1 MPTTKI
7 LPTDSFL
14 RELKKLSKRHVSIK
28 NDMAK
33 LIADL
38 RRNPLQ
44 GISIGHGMRKM
55 RLPISSKG
63 KGKSGGARVISH
75 VTIVAEVDGA
85 IVRLL
90 KIYDKSERESISDA
104 ELRELLK
111 KNALL

>member
-1 MPTTKI
+1 
-7 LPTDSFL
+7 
-14 RELKKLSKRHVSIK
+14 
-28 NDMAK
+28 MAK

-38 RRNPLQ
+38 HKNPLQ

-63 KGKSGGARVISH
+63 RGKSGGARVISH

-90 KIYDKSERESISDA
+90 KIYDKSERETISDT
-104 ELRELLK
+104 ELHELLR
-111 KNALL
+111 KNGLL

>member
-1 MPTTKI
+1 MNVEVIIMQTFKPDFKR
-7 LPTDSFL
+7 L
-14 RELKKLSKRHVSIK
+14 RRKYRSLDG
-28 NDMAK
+28 DMAH

-38 RRNPLQ
+38 RKNPLQ

-63 KGKSGGARVISH
+63 RGKSGGARVISH

-90 KIYDKSERESISDA
+90 KIYDKAKRETISDA
-104 ELRELLK
+104 ELHELLR
-111 KNALL
+111 KNGLL

>member
-1 MPTTKI
+1 
-7 LPTDSFL
+7 
-14 RELKKLSKRHVSIK
+14 
-28 NDMAK
+28 MAK